1 MDTSNTL
8 QLVADFAGTLC
19 NVAICF
25 IFMTTM
31 FQLTNSIKMIGNEL
45 DVHTASRRN
54 TIFTVVSI
62 FIYAIFAVLII
73 GSLI

>member
-1 MDTSNTL
+1 MDTSNDL
-8 QLVADFAGTLC
+8 QLVADFTGTLC

-31 FQLTNSIKMIGNEL
+31 FQLANSIKMIGNEL

-62 FIYAIFAVLII
+62 CIYAIFAVLII